1 MVSRRATTLPGF
13 SLVEVVVAIGVAAV
27 AVVSVVALYRPIV
40 MAVSEVRSLDEA
52 EQIVRAIETHW
63 SRLDFDEKQASIDN
77 GTRFFASRE
86 GAVVASQSDPA
97 WLPFGSTDAERDAA
111 KVYEAIF
118 LRDTTLSPATEMY
131 PASIHVTLHLAW
143 PAHRSD
149 GSPVTE
155 SATQQHRFIP
165 MVFNR

>member
-1 MVSRRATTLPGF
+1 VTNTPGF

-40 MAVSEVRSLDEA
+40 MAVSDVRTLDEA
-52 EQIVRAIETHW
+52 AQIVRKIEDQW
-63 SRLDFDEKQASIDN
+63 ARLDFDEKEAAIDN
-77 GTRFFASRE
+77 GTRFFASRGGTLVAPE
-86 GAVVASQSDPA
+86 GDPA
-97 WLPFGSTDAERDAA
+97 WVAYGVTDTERDAA
-111 KVYEAIF
+111 KVYEGVF
-118 LRDTTLSPATEMY
+118 LRDTALSPATETF

-149 GSPVTE
+149 GTRVTE
-155 SATQQHRFIP
+155 SASQQHRFTP